1 MIISRIWDFDDLG
14 GGFSRLRVIFD
25 RGIFSRL
32 KLIVL
37 KKIMVNF
44 YDREQL
50 LKVEGLYYH
59 GVLSRSRF

>member
-14 GGFSRLRVIFD
+14 GGFFKVEVIFD

-37 KKIMVNF
+37 KK
-44 YDREQL
+44 
-50 LKVEGLYYH
+50 
-59 GVLSRSRF
+59 S